1 MQISKWTA
9 EERFT
14 LFVVVEK
21 KFVLV
26 TFNDMNIYW
35 KVFKS
40 HIFQIGRTIKHYI
53 IKTIFSLLLRSSG
66 VCVFVDCFAGDSDS
80 SGTHD
85 DRTTPARALLSG
97 DHKCSIGLKAEYLVA
112 YVNTNSMSIR
122 K

>member
-35 KVFKS
+35 KVVKS
-40 HIFQIGRTIKHYI
+40 HIFPMGRTSRHCI
-53 IKTIFSLLLRSSG
+53 IKNDFLFTSTFLR
-66 VCVFVDCFAGDSDS
+66 
-80 SGTHD
+80 
-85 DRTTPARALLSG
+85 
-97 DHKCSIGLKAEYLVA
+97 GLHF
-112 YVNTNSMSIR
+112 R
-122 K
+122 